1 MSPLEWG
8 VATVLV
14 AIGAVIQ
21 GTVGFGLGLFAAPL
35 LLLIEPEL
43 VPGPLLLAS
52 GLLTALVARR
62 EWHAVRKQDLKWALS
77 GRVVGTVLASAALLV
92 LSADRVDLLFGTLV
106 LAAVALTA
114 IGLHVR
120 PGPRVLLGVGTVSGF
135 MGTLTSIGGPPIAL
149 VYQHE
154 TGPRIRGTLN
164 AFFMV
169 GVLLS
174 IMGLAAVDRFGL
186 PHLVLGVQ
194 LMPGIVLGFWLS
206 RRTSTV
212 LDEGLMRPA
221 VLIVSTISALAVILK

>member
-1 MSPLEWG
+1 M
-8 VATVLV
+8 
-14 AIGAVIQ
+14 AIGGVIQ

-43 VPGPLLLAS
+43 VPGPLLLGS

-62 EWHAVRKQDLKWALS
+62 EWHAVRTQDLKWALS
-77 GRVVGTVLASAALLV
+77 GRVIGTVVAAGALLV
-92 LSADRVDLLFGTLV
+92 LSPERVDLLFGVLV

-114 IGLHVR
+114 IGLDVR
-120 PGPRVLLGVGTVSGF
+120 PGPRILLGVGTISGF

-149 VYQHE
+149 LYQRE

-174 IMGLAAVDRFGL
+174 IVGLTAVGRFGL
-186 PHLVLGVQ
+186 RHLLLGAQ

-206 RRTSTV
+206 QQTSTL

-221 VLIVSTISALAVILK
+221 VLIVSTISALAVIFR